1 MYVCE
6 QDSEDEIEVHRRS
19 SHRSIKILDDS
30 ESEGSELRSIRI
42 RGVEIEVSEDENAS
56 SFKTPHKLAEDVITE
71 FKACLPPT
79 EGKLDEKTS
88 PTAWKESF

>member
-42 RGVEIEVSEDENAS
+42 RRVEIEVSEDENAS

-71 FKACLPPT
+71 FKAWLRSAN
-79 EGKLDEKTS
+79 GG
-88 PTAWKESF
+88 